1 MMSLFYDCAYIEAD
15 KKIDIIK
22 DYLDS
27 LEECNIDK
35 IGDLAENLE
44 WFIKHYI
51 DECNNNDR

>member
-1 MMSLFYDCAYIEAD
+1 MSYFYDCAYIEAD

-27 LEECNIDK
+27 LEECDIDK

-51 DECNNNDR
+51 DEDNLQ